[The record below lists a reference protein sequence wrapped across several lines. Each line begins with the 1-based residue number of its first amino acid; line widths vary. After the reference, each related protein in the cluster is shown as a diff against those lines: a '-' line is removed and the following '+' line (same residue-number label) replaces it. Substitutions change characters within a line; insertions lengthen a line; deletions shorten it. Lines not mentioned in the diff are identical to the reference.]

1 MGLNI
6 TIVMTWGASSCLV
19 LVRNDQKINLKFF
32 FRKFLSL
39 KVAPPQSEGEQELM
53 LPDVCSESWLTS
65 QTKDGQLSE
74 FISGHL
80 SLSPCWVGCLKELLT
95 STLLLFIKLNAHTG
109 LGPGQLVGRQVLG
122 SPVLGD
128 IQLSLCDKRGNL
140 EVEVRPIRESQK
152 LENSVK
158 VIRARGLQSKPG
170 SKLLPGYFFA
180 IPLVLSLSNPL
191 PPQLLG

>member
-1 MGLNI
+1 
-6 TIVMTWGASSCLV
+6 
-19 LVRNDQKINLKFF
+19 
-32 FRKFLSL
+32 
-39 KVAPPQSEGEQELM
+39 M

-80 SLSPCWVGCLKELLT
+80 SLSPCLVGCLKELLT

-152 LENSVK
+152 LENSV
-158 VIRARGLQSKPG
+158 
-170 SKLLPGYFFA
+170 
-180 IPLVLSLSNPL
+180 
-191 PPQLLG
+191 

>member
-1 MGLNI
+1 M
-6 TIVMTWGASSCLV
+6 
-19 LVRNDQKINLKFF
+19 
-32 FRKFLSL
+32 

-74 FISGHL
+74 FISGCL
-80 SLSPCWVGCLKELLT
+80 SLSPCLVGCLKELLT

>member
-1 MGLNI
+1 
-6 TIVMTWGASSCLV
+6 
-19 LVRNDQKINLKFF
+19 
-32 FRKFLSL
+32 
-39 KVAPPQSEGEQELM
+39 M

-74 FISGHL
+74 FISGRL
-80 SLSPCWVGCLKELLT
+80 SLSPCLVGCSKEQLT

-140 EVEVRPIRESQK
+140 EVEVRPVRESQK
-152 LENSVK
+152 LENSV
-158 VIRARGLQSKPG
+158 
-170 SKLLPGYFFA
+170 
-180 IPLVLSLSNPL
+180 
-191 PPQLLG
+191 

>member
-1 MGLNI
+1 
-6 TIVMTWGASSCLV
+6 MTKKSILSFV
-19 LVRNDQKINLKFF
+19 

-39 KVAPPQSEGEQELM
+39 KVALPQSEGEQELM

-74 FISGHL
+74 FISGRL
-80 SLSPCWVGCLKELLT
+80 SLSPCLVGCLKELLT

-140 EVEVRPIRESQK
+140 EVEVRPVRESQK
-152 LENSVK
+152 LENSV
-158 VIRARGLQSKPG
+158 
-170 SKLLPGYFFA
+170 
-180 IPLVLSLSNPL
+180 
-191 PPQLLG
+191 

>member
-1 MGLNI
+1 MN
-6 TIVMTWGASSCLV
+6 ASDASTSNASNESIGSNASNASKCSASVSRLSSYFRKLLCLKV
-19 LVRNDQKINLKFF
+19 STLCRMWASRSFESF

-74 FISGHL
+74 FISGRL
-80 SLSPCWVGCLKELLT
+80 SLSPCLVGCLKELLT

-140 EVEVRPIRESQK
+140 EVEVRPVRESQK
-152 LENSVK
+152 LENSV
-158 VIRARGLQSKPG
+158 
-170 SKLLPGYFFA
+170 
-180 IPLVLSLSNPL
+180 
-191 PPQLLG
+191 